1 MSNPTQPTPPASGQP
16 QTPSPTIISLAAH
29 FVGSSSGHA
38 TATVI
43 APVRIAKI
51 ILRDFRAFPHST
63 ETYEFDLGQVGKSLL
78 LFGENGSGKSSL
90 FHGLR
95 LLLNE
100 QTPKPFD
107 DYRHVFT
114 KGTDGVVTVTM
125 TAGGVPFF
133 TWSQGAGHPTT
144 SGGGQP
150 FFDFARRSTFLDYK
164 ALLKTSSPFEKTDR
178 IDLFDLVVKELLR
191 NATLPSGLTVLEA
204 WNALLAFQPKEPPP
218 QAADETI
225 DDYYDTVKHWPN
237 AEQQKLNEAESFWKL
252 FGDLLGGIVDT
263 ANRYLSDYLQPSL
276 SIELTP
282 SPEKQT
288 DANPLR
294 KLLLTAKFANH
305 LVEQPA
311 QFLNEARLSAI
322 ALALYLA
329 AVVKTTPAG
338 TLVPALSGT
347 GATNNRLDRLLVLDD
362 PLLGLDISHRLPLL
376 DLLQSAE
383 FADWQIV
390 LMTYDASWFD
400 MACDN
405 LPEQKWA
412 KYRLHA
418 KPHQEGWEMPVLET
432 DAPYL
437 DRALQHINGGDF
449 KAAGVYLRTGWES
462 VMRTFCEAHHLKVPL
477 KRSTYEYKA
486 EEFWNMVKAYEFKSK
501 HRLVEDSLVGEIK
514 MCQDYVL
521 NPLCH
526 NDPARP
532 TREEVRRAHGALKR
546 LRDLLEQDVAW
557 RKKHKKTAKEH
568 IDEFTLI
575 LAGELLGENPSPNPL
590 IATLL
595 RNAFDQALWR
605 FCARK
610 KFNFTFTCDVPLS
623 TARLWHEATN
633 GAGGLAASQAAFVAA
648 INAHADLMVAD
659 SPDDDIFT
667 SKTQANLL
675 ALFTALHVGSP
686 ANAPKLVM
694 DKW

>member
-1 MSNPTQPTPPASGQP
+1 M
-16 QTPSPTIISLAAH
+16 
-29 FVGSSSGHA
+29 
-38 TATVI
+38 TVI
-43 APVRIAKI
+43 APVRISKI
-51 ILRDFRAFPHST
+51 ILRDFRAFPNAS
-63 ETYEFDLGQVGKSLL
+63 ETYEFDLGQLGKSLL

-90 FHGLR
+90 FHALR

-100 QTPKPFD
+100 QTPKPFA

-125 TAGGVPFF
+125 TAGGVPDF

-150 FFDFARRSTFLDYK
+150 FFDFARRSAFLDYK
-164 ALLKTSSPFEKTDR
+164 ALLKTSSPFEKTDC

-191 NATLPSGLTVLEA
+191 NATLPSGPTVLEA

-218 QAADETI
+218 QPSDETI
-225 DDYYDTVKHWPN
+225 DEYYDTVRHWPN
-237 AEQQKLNEAESFWKL
+237 AEQQKQNEAESFWKL
-252 FGDLLGGIVDT
+252 FGDLLSGIVDT

-288 DANPLR
+288 DANPQR

-338 TLVPALSGT
+338 TLMPALSGT

-383 FADWQIV
+383 FTDWQII
-390 LMTYDASWFD
+390 LMTYDASWFE
-400 MACDN
+400 MACEQ
-405 LPEQKWA
+405 LPKNKWA

-418 KPHQEGWEMPVLET
+418 KAHQEGWEMPVLET

-437 DRALQHINGGDF
+437 DRALKHVQGGDF
-449 KAAGVYLRTGWES
+449 KAAGVYLRTAWEN
-462 VMRTFCEAHHLKVPL
+462 VMRTFCLAYQIKVPL
-477 KRSTYEYKA
+477 RSSTYEYKA
-486 EEFWNMVKAYEFKSK
+486 EEFWNLVKKYEFKPGF
-501 HRLVEDSLVGEIK
+501 RLVDDGLAGEITI
-514 MCQDYVL
+514 CRGYVL

-546 LRDLLEQDVAW
+546 LKDLLEKDVAW
-557 RKKHKKTAKEH
+557 SKQSKNKGKTPGT
-568 IDEFTLI
+568 EFSLI
-575 LAGELLGENPSPNPL
+575 LAGELLLINPQPL
-590 IATLL
+590 SVIASLL
-595 RNAFDQALWR
+595 RNAFDHALWR
-605 FCARK
+605 FCTK
-610 KFNFTFTCDVPLS
+610 QKISFTFTCDVPLT
-623 TARLWHEATN
+623 TARLWQEATN
-633 GAGGLAASQAAFVAA
+633 GAGGLAGSQAAFVTA

-659 SPDDDIFT
+659 SPDDSVFT
-667 SKTQANLL
+667 VKTL
-675 ALFTALHVGSP
+675 ADLKSLFDVFRGGSP
-686 ANAPKLVM
+686 ETAPKMVM
-694 DKW
+694 DQW